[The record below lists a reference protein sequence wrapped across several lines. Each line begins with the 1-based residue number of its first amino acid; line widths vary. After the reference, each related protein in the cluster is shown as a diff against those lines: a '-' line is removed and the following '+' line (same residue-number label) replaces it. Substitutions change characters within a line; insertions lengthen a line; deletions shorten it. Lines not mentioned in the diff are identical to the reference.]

1 MAALSARLA
10 CALVVCTLAPYAWAQ
25 SSAGPTR
32 VVIPPLPP
40 REASASPSPAA
51 GSPYPTAT
59 VAGQPGLATANPPA
73 VYGNPQ
79 GSVAN
84 TGSSPYGPPPAV
96 GNTGAPYGSNP
107 VQTGAQT
114 QAGSLGAQR
123 SAAGYGSNAY
133 TPQWTPPTGPAPATA
148 PSGGP
153 CRLVVSPD
161 RSTLQ
166 LADAGTRAVR
176 QHVPLGEN
184 RVQKVFNSQDGAWAL
199 AIFKVRGVAQYAAI
213 GINLVRCEAGEPI
226 DVPAVASAAQ
236 FEGAEAVLNFDGP
249 VQRLPL
255 PAGTP

>member
-1 MAALSARLA
+1 
-10 CALVVCTLAPYAWAQ
+10 
-25 SSAGPTR
+25 

-40 REASASPSPAA
+40 REASGSSVAGAGTPYPAA
-51 GSPYPTAT
+51 A
-59 VAGQPGLATANPPA
+59 Q
-73 VYGNPQ
+73 
-79 GSVAN
+79 
-84 TGSSPYGPPPAV
+84 SPYGAPAPAYGTTNSPY
-96 GNTGAPYGSNP
+96 GNAGAPNGSTGAPYGNTGSPYGNTGSP
-107 VQTGAQT
+107 YGSAGAPYGSTGAPYGNTGSPYGSNVPQVGG
-114 QAGSLGAQR
+114 QAQVGSLGAQR
-123 SAAGYGSNAY
+123 GAGGYGSVAVA
-133 TPQWTPPTGPAPATA
+133 PQWTPPTGPAPAVP

-184 RVQKVFNSQDGAWAL
+184 RVQKVFDSPDGAWAL

-213 GINLVRCEAGEPI
+213 GINLARCEAGEPI

-236 FEGAEAVLNFDGP
+236 FEGVEAVLTFDGS

-255 PAGTP
+255 PKGTP

>member
-1 MAALSARLA
+1 MAALSARVAIALVA
-10 CALVVCTLAPYAWAQ
+10 CALAPHGWAQ
-25 SSAGPTR
+25 TASGPTR

-40 REASASPSPAA
+40 REASGSSVAGAGTPYPAA
-51 GSPYPTAT
+51 A
-59 VAGQPGLATANPPA
+59 Q
-73 VYGNPQ
+73 
-79 GSVAN
+79 
-84 TGSSPYGPPPAV
+84 SPYGAPAPAY
-96 GNTGAPYGSNP
+96 GTTNSPYGSAGAPYGSTGAPYGNTGSPYGSNVP
-107 VQTGAQT
+107 QVGGQAQV
-114 QAGSLGAQR
+114 GSLGAQR
-123 SAAGYGSNAY
+123 GAGGYGSVAVA
-133 TPQWTPPTGPAPATA
+133 PQWTPPTGPAPAVP

-184 RVQKVFNSQDGAWAL
+184 RVQKVFDSPDGAWAL

-213 GINLVRCEAGEPI
+213 GVNLARCEAGEPI

-236 FEGAEAVLNFDGP
+236 FEGVEAVLTFDGS

-255 PAGTP
+255 PKGTP